1 MENEYLND
9 KKKWVLNQ
17 IIESYLN
24 EGVPIGS
31 KTLSTK
37 SNENVSSSSLR
48 NIMAELE
55 TMGLIYSPHISSGR
69 LPTEKG
75 LRLYVDNLM
84 GIQTKFNDDEDNL
97 ISELHVA
104 GQRGPKELLSEA
116 SSSLSGMTSH
126 AGIVIIPK
134 SESNIKHIEFV
145 RISKYRALV
154 VLVDSNGVV
163 ENRVID
169 IDERT
174 PDMIFE
180 TAGNYLNSKIKGQNI
195 QQLRLKINEEIKT
208 QKAEIDSLAASLIN
222 RGLAVWANDQPDS
235 SLIVKG
241 HDKLLDDIHALEDL
255 EKIKSLFTT
264 LGNQEI
270 SIKLLEDVSNASG
283 VKIFIGSENKLF
295 VGTGCSLIIAPF
307 QSSENKVVGAL
318 GVIGPER
325 MNYSKIIPIVDYT
338 SQVVSKLLNGEKI

>member
-9 KKKWVLNQ
+9 KKKLVLNQ

-48 NIMAELE
+48 NTMAELE

-134 SESNIKHIEFV
+134 S
-145 RISKYRALV
+145 
-154 VLVDSNGVV
+154 
-163 ENRVID
+163 
-169 IDERT
+169 
-174 PDMIFE
+174 
-180 TAGNYLNSKIKGQNI
+180 
-195 QQLRLKINEEIKT
+195 
-208 QKAEIDSLAASLIN
+208 LI
-222 RGLAVWANDQPDS
+222 
-235 SLIVKG
+235 
-241 HDKLLDDIHALEDL
+241 
-255 EKIKSLFTT
+255 
-264 LGNQEI
+264 
-270 SIKLLEDVSNASG
+270 
-283 VKIFIGSENKLF
+283 
-295 VGTGCSLIIAPF
+295 
-307 QSSENKVVGAL
+307 
-318 GVIGPER
+318 
-325 MNYSKIIPIVDYT
+325 
-338 SQVVSKLLNGEKI
+338 